1 MVYLCPLTAQLS
13 TTCECGIQ
21 KPKVERELAVVT
33 LRLANALTECFRC
46 SLVSTVPLLSVL

>member
-21 KPKVERELAVVT
+21 KPKVERELSVVT
-33 LRLANALTECFRC
+33 LRLASALTECFSC